1 MNYGRQ
7 VDVQTASTPLYV
19 DAGHCICQIICY
31 LPLLVMGTMALPRR
45 RPAMHRGVARILHW
59 LLQKLSA
66 KAFFRKKVDDL
77 FSHRLQNFT
86 VLNKAGPT
94 SQQSQFFRKKIHSI
108 DGWGHGPPDPL
119 LATTLATQRNTLR
132 PLPYSDAVCVNAAA
146 VSALLMTLPRTGR
159 FLTVR
164 LLPWDTQASKQVSV
178 LISKCCSLRCL
189 PTHDVYM
196 DHQR

>member
-1 MNYGRQ
+1 
-7 VDVQTASTPLYV
+7 
-19 DAGHCICQIICY
+19 
-31 LPLLVMGTMALPRR
+31 MGTIALPRLALPRR

-66 KAFFRKKVDDL
+66 KAFFHKKVDDL
-77 FSHRLQNFT
+77 FSRRLQNFT

-94 SQQSQFFRKKIHSI
+94 SKQSQFFRKKSTQSTV
-108 DGWGHGPPDPL
+108 GGPGPPDPL
-119 LATTLATQRNTLR
+119 LATTLATQRITRR
-132 PLPYSDAVCVNAAA
+132 PLPYSDAVCVNAAT

-164 LLPWDTQASKQVSV
+164 LLPWDTQASKHVSV
-178 LISKCCSLRCL
+178 LISKCCSPRCL
-189 PTHDVYM
+189 PTHDVYV